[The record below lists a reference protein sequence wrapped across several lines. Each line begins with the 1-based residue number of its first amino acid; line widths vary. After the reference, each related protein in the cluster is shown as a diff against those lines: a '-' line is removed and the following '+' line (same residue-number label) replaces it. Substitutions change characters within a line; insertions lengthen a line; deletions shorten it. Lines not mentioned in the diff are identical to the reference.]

1 MAPKKTRQATHDV
14 GDVDQDASQSETS
27 NMEDDS
33 WYCSDDGKVSQAY
46 LEFAAKHGS
55 RPSRVYLPGDD
66 KCDRFFRSNKR
77 CDAILN
83 GMPCLTCVHRKT
95 KCAPQSKETKRL
107 VLPENRTKS
116 KPIAHPKLYR
126 PCRLCFQTDRS
137 CYLGP
142 GDVQCERCKSE
153 NRKCN
158 GNLEGA
164 KKSNVQQKEKDAKKL
179 ATQERLGFT
188 PVPRDQKSYR
198 CAQRNISCDG
208 RHPCV
213 KCNTIQLRRSCR
225 PQEEGE
231 LPPCN
236 WCKRT
241 VGTGC
246 NRGRPCR
253 TCIDRKNSCTYDA
266 QNGLLKRTYQVPGGP
281 LPQGF
286 STV

>member
-126 PCRLCFQTDRS
+126 PCRLCFQTTGAAT
-137 CYLGP
+137 LA
-142 GDVQCERCKSE
+142 QET
-153 NRKCN
+153 CN
-158 GNLEGA
+158 AKGA
-164 KKSNVQQKEKDAKKL
+164 KVRTGN
-179 ATQERLGFT
+179 AT
-188 PVPRDQKSYR
+188 
-198 CAQRNISCDG
+198 
-208 RHPCV
+208 
-213 KCNTIQLRRSCR
+213 
-225 PQEEGE
+225 
-231 LPPCN
+231 
-236 WCKRT
+236 
-241 VGTGC
+241 GT
-246 NRGRPCR
+246 
-253 TCIDRKNSCTYDA
+253 
-266 QNGLLKRTYQVPGGP
+266 
-281 LPQGF
+281 
-286 STV
+286 